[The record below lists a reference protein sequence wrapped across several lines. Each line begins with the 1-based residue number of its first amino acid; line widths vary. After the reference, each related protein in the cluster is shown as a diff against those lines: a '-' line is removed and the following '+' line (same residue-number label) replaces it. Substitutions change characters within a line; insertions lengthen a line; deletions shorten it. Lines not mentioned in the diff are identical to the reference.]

1 VSRYSITHVTEIEAP
16 IEFVWKA
23 LFDLDDWKHWNKWTL
38 LSTRVPGITP
48 SEGVSGML
56 KACYDGND
64 KNWQTFDF
72 VFGEILHGDSDDD
85 DDDNSRLL
93 TWRGSV
99 AGGYI
104 FSGHHTM
111 QLDRMSTTNTKLIH
125 AEVFGGV
132 LPIIGFGLPY
142 KKLDRNY
149 LLINESFKAYVEQK
163 YKESQ

>member
-1 VSRYSITHVTEIEAP
+1 MSRYSIRHETEIEAP

-38 LSTRVPGITP
+38 LSTRVPGTTP
-48 SEGVSGML
+48 SEGVSGIL

-64 KNWQTFDF
+64 KNWQTFDLI
-72 VFGEILHGDSDDD
+72 FGEILHGDDER
-85 DDDNSRLL
+85 NKHCRLL

-99 AGGYI
+99 AGGCI

-111 QLDRMSTTNTKLIH
+111 FLDRMSTTHTKLIH

-132 LPIIGFGLPY
+132 LPILGFGLPY
-142 KKLDRNY
+142 KKLDQNY
-149 LLINESFKAYVEQK
+149 LLMNESFKAYVEQK
-163 YKESQ
+163 YKESL